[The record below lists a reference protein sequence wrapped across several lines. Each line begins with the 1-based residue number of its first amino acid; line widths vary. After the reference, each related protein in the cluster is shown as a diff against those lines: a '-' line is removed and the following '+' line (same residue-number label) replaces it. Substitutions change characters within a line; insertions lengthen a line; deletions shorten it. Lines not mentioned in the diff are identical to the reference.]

1 MQALLKK
8 LTVVLGLFVF
18 CATFVPRVSAECG
31 SLNPPTKG
39 ALLHRQAWQYADEY
53 PAASVVLASEQ
64 SSDDPIVGFWQ
75 VTFTARGNADIPD
88 GTPIDKAYA
97 QWHSDHTEI
106 MNSSRPPVTSSF
118 CLGVWKR
125 VGHSRYSLNHLA
137 ISWDQNS
144 NPVGPANIRENVAL
158 ASDGKS
164 FSGSFTIDQYDQSGN
179 LLVHIQGDISA
190 SRISVDTPASA
201 IF

>member
-8 LTVVLGLFVF
+8 LTVVFGLLIF
-18 CATFVPRVSAECG
+18 CAALVPQVSAECG
-31 SLNPPTKG
+31 SLDPSTKG
-39 ALLHRQAWQYADEY
+39 SLLHRQSWQNQTDY
-53 PAASVVLASEQ
+53 PAASLLLASEN
-64 SSDDPIVGFWQ
+64 SDDPIVGLWK
-75 VTFTARGNADIPD
+75 VTFTARGNAEIPD
-88 GTPIDKAYA
+88 GAPIDQGYA

-106 MNSSRPPVTSSF
+106 MNFSRPPVTSSF

-125 VGHSRYSLNHLA
+125 VGHSRYSLNHCA
-137 ISWDQNS
+137 TSWDQNS

-164 FSGSFTIDQYDQSGN
+164 FSGSFIIDQYDQTGN
-179 LLVHIQGDISA
+179 VLVHIQGDITG

-201 IF
+201 VF

>member
-1 MQALLKK
+1 MQALRKK
-8 LTVVLGLFVF
+8 LTVVFGLLIF
-18 CATFVPRVSAECG
+18 CAAVVPQVSAECG
-31 SLNPPTKG
+31 SLDPSHKG
-39 ALLHRQAWQYADEY
+39 SRLHRQSWQDQAEY
-53 PAASVVLASEQ
+53 PTASLLLVSE
-64 SSDDPIVGFWQ
+64 SSDDPIVGFWK
-75 VTFTARGNADIPD
+75 VSFTAKGNADIPD
-88 GTPIDKAYA
+88 GAPIDQGYA
-97 QWHSDHTEI
+97 QWHGDHTEI

-125 VGHSRYSLNHLA
+125 VGRSRYSLNHFA

-164 FSGSFTIDQYDQSGN
+164 FSGSFTIDQYDVAGN
-179 LLVHIQGDISA
+179 LLVHIQGDITGL
-190 SRISVDTPASA
+190 RISVDTPASA

>member
-8 LTVVLGLFVF
+8 LTAFLGLLVF
-18 CATFVPRVSAECG
+18 CAALAPPLSAECG
-31 SLNPPTKG
+31 SLNTFTRGSLK
-39 ALLHRQAWQYADEY
+39 RQSWQYQY
-53 PAASVVLASEQ
+53 PAASLLLASEQ

-88 GTPIDKAYA
+88 GTPIDKAYV

-125 VGHSRYSLNHLA
+125 VGHSRYSLNHFA

-144 NPVGPANIRENVAL
+144 NPVGPANIRENVVL

-164 FSGSFTIDQYDQSGN
+164 FSGSFAIDQYDQSGN

-201 IF
+201 VF

>member
-8 LTVVLGLFVF
+8 LTVVFGLLIF
-18 CATFVPRVSAECG
+18 CAAVVPQVSAECG
-31 SLNPPTKG
+31 SLGPSHKG
-39 ALLHRQAWQYADEY
+39 SMLHRQSWQNQAEY
-53 PAASVVLASEQ
+53 PAASLLLASEN
-64 SSDDPIVGFWQ
+64 SDDPIVGFWK
-75 VTFTARGNADIPD
+75 VSFTARGNADIPD
-88 GTPIDKAYA
+88 GAPIDQGYA
-97 QWHSDHTEI
+97 QWHSDQTEI

-125 VGHSRYSLNHLA
+125 VGRSRYSLNHFA

-164 FSGSFTIDQYDQSGN
+164 FSGSFTIDQYDVAGN
-179 LLVHIQGDISA
+179 LLVHIQGDITG

>member
-1 MQALLKK
+1 MQAVVKK
-8 LTVVLGLFVF
+8 LTVVVGLLLFWAAV
-18 CATFVPRVSAECG
+18 VPQVSAECG
-31 SLNPPTKG
+31 SLNIFTKG
-39 ALLHRQAWQYADEY
+39 ALLHRQSWQSQGEY
-53 PAASVVLASEQ
+53 PSASLLLAAEQ
-64 SSDDPIVGFWQ
+64 SSDDPIVGFWK

-88 GTPIDKAYA
+88 GTPIDQAYV

-125 VGHSRYSLNHLA
+125 VGHSRYSLNHFA
-137 ISWDQNS
+137 ISWDANS
-144 NPVGPANIRENVAL
+144 NPVGPANIREHVAL
-158 ASDGKS
+158 ARDGQS

-179 LLVHIQGDISA
+179 LLVHIQGDITG